1 MEGNLR
7 GDVCGHRIRLALLS
21 KKELENL
28 FSGHKVGAEA
38 IPGDT
43 RIMKVRSAKA
53 RTAKGTFVKS
63 TDNIFKVLGFPDG
76 EADVMLM
83 RSDLMIDLRIY
94 IEQSGLTQ
102 AEIAK
107 KLGITQSRVSDL
119 VRGRWEKFNLEM
131 LITLEG
137 RLGRKVSLKLVA

>member
-1 MEGNLR
+1 MTNR
-7 GDVCGHRIRLALLS
+7 S
-21 KKELENL
+21 PKKK
-28 FSGHKVGAEA
+28 G
-38 IPGDT
+38 T
-43 RIMKVRSAKA
+43 
-53 RTAKGTFVKS
+53 GTFVKA
-63 TDNIFKVLGFPDG
+63 TDNLFKVLGFPDG

-83 RSDLMIDLRIY
+83 RANLMADLRTY
-94 IEQSGLTQ
+94 IRDSGLTQ
-102 AEIAK
+102 TEIAE